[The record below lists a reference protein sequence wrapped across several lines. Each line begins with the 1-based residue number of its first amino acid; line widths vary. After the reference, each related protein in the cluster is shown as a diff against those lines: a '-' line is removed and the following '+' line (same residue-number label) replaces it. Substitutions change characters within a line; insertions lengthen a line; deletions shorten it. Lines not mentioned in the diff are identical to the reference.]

1 VNDEERVRW
10 ARALTMVGWMFL
22 LAYLGIVTF
31 LVRRAAAIR
40 EASFEDGVW
49 WQRVEQVSF
58 ATLPQNLVVLV
69 PAAAAAVVGALVVR
83 AVVDRSVIW
92 LGQLV
97 RVIAG
102 VAMMVVVIAVTGIV
116 GVFFREADN
125 VADLQA
131 LLQRIGG
138 IMMAAA
144 MIRLCLEVER
154 RG

>member
-1 VNDEERVRW
+1 MNDEERVRW